1 MSYYTVEM
9 TVNFQIFIKQVVS
22 TCDYANDLLLRDETF
37 TIDELLDLIYF
48 EVYFTTK
55 CDGSWQN
62 YISQLTNNEHRS
74 GRREVET
81 WTKPSSTFVNTVSRN
96 KPRL

>member
-81 WTKPSSTFVNTVSRN
+81 WTKPSATSSTRSGET
-96 KPRL
+96 KLRL